1 MESASCERASYV
13 SDFQKDT
20 SGFTVIQ
27 GPAARIRPSRL
38 PQDYSSCEFLFKNT
52 RIPLFPDLYHYSV
65 LLCRRLAC
73 LTWYC
78 VSFFSWLWGP
88 GEELVGMRNIP
99 DRTLVFIR
107 RMKDYLLAWKVK
119 QSHSLSVVCWFPL
132 SVSILK
138 CRTVDQPMRPYL
150 KENLPK
156 RMHFAKNIRIERGHL
171 YMKSG
176 WQAAL

>member
-13 SDFQKDT
+13 SNFQKDT

-38 PQDYSSCEFLFKNT
+38 PQDYISCEFLFKNT
-52 RIPLFPDLYHYSV
+52 RIPLFPDLYHYPV
-65 LLCRRLAC
+65 PLCRRLAC

-78 VSFFSWLWGP
+78 VSLFSWLWGP

-107 RMKDYLLAWKVK
+107 RMKVYLLAWKVK
-119 QSHSLSVVCWFPL
+119 QSHSLSLLCVDSPCLCPFWSAGPLTSQWGRTSKKTFP
-132 SVSILK
+132 
-138 CRTVDQPMRPYL
+138 
-150 KENLPK
+150 KECTSLITS
-156 RMHFAKNIRIERGHL
+156 A
-171 YMKSG
+171 
-176 WQAAL
+176 